1 MTAPPQ
7 TMRATCAPV
16 IADAVA
22 GDERVITLG
31 ADGQALFTGVLRDH
45 PGRYVET
52 GIAESNLVGV
62 AAGLARTGRIAVVG
76 AMAPFLVRRAYEQI
90 CLDVCVP
97 RLPVVLLGVGGGVG
111 YGHLG
116 PSHHAPDDVAL
127 MSALPH
133 MRVFCPA
140 DAEDAAD
147 LLRWLLPP
155 AGSVSGP
162 AYVRLA
168 ARPDPVAAA
177 APEDGTDHGPRHGTD
192 HGPRHGA
199 EQGPGHGPEG
209 GPGRDPGPA
218 PGEDPRAVRLLR
230 TGTDA
235 LIVAAGRCVP
245 EALDAAHRLA
255 ADGVRAGVAAVR
267 CLRPFPAA
275 RLRALAD
282 GVPLVVTACE
292 ALESGGLGQRTESA
306 LAGAPAR
313 VVRLELDHRYPP
325 VAPHEELLRFYGV
338 DATVIRTTLL
348 QHLTTEGS

>member
-1 MTAPPQ
+1 MTAAP
-7 TMRATCAPV
+7 TMRGTCAPV
-16 IADAVA
+16 IAEAVA
-22 GDERVITLG
+22 RDERVITLG

-62 AAGLARTGRIAVVG
+62 AAGLARTGRLPVVG

-127 MSALPH
+127 MSALPD
-133 MRVFCPA
+133 MRVHCPA

-155 AGSVSGP
+155 TGAPAGP

-168 ARPDPVAAA
+168 ARPDPAALA
-177 APEDGTDHGPRHGTD
+177 APADNTDHGARKR
-192 HGPRHGA
+192 GPS
-199 EQGPGHGPEG
+199 
-209 GPGRDPGPA
+209 RDPGPA

-235 LIVAAGRCVP
+235 LIVATGRCVP
-245 EALDAAHRLA
+245 EALAAADALA
-255 ADGVRAGVAAVR
+255 AGGVRAAVAAVR
-267 CLRPFPAA
+267 CLRPFPSA
-275 RLRALAD
+275 RLRALAAD
-282 GVPLVVTACE
+282 VPLVVTACE
-292 ALESGGLGQRTESA
+292 ALEPGGLGQRTQSA

-313 VVRLELDHRYPP
+313 VVRRELDHRYPP
-325 VAPHEELLRFYGV
+325 VAPHEELLRFYGI
-338 DATVIRTTLL
+338 DATGIHSTLL

>member
-1 MTAPPQ
+1 MTAAP

-62 AAGLARTGRIAVVG
+62 AAGLARTGRIPVVG

-133 MRVFCPA
+133 MRVHLPA

-155 AGSVSGP
+155 TGSVPGP

-168 ARPDPVAAA
+168 ARPDPA
-177 APEDGTDHGPRHGTD
+177 APAAPADGTDHD
-192 HGPRHGA
+192 ARHGA
-199 EQGPGHGPEG
+199 EQRPGHDPERGPGHW
-209 GPGRDPGPA
+209 PGHDPGPA
-218 PGEDPRAVRLLR
+218 SGEDPRAVRLLR

-245 EALDAAHRLA
+245 EALDAAHQLA
-255 ADGVRAGVAAVR
+255 AGGVRAAVAAVR

-275 RLRALAD
+275 RLRALAA

-292 ALESGGLGQRTESA
+292 ALEPGGLGQRTESA
-306 LAGAPAR
+306 LSGEPAR

-325 VAPHEELLRFYGV
+325 VASHEELLRFYGV

>member
-1 MTAPPQ
+1 MTAAT

-16 IADAVA
+16 IAEAVA
-22 GDERVITLG
+22 RDERVITLG

-62 AAGLARTGRIAVVG
+62 AAGLARTGRLPVVG

-127 MSALPH
+127 MSALPN
-133 MRVFCPA
+133 MRVHCPA

-155 AGSVSGP
+155 AGSPAGP

-168 ARPDPVAAA
+168 ARPDPAAAA
-177 APEDGTDHGPRHGTD
+177 APADGTDHDARQ
-192 HGPRHGA
+192 GA
-199 EQGPGHGPEG
+199 EQPPGHGPER
-209 GPGRDPGPA
+209 GPGQDPGPA

-235 LIVAAGRCVP
+235 LIVATGRCVP
-245 EALDAAHRLA
+245 EALAAADALA
-255 ADGVRAGVAAVR
+255 AGGVRAAVAAVR
-267 CLRPFPAA
+267 CLRPFPSA
-275 RLRALAD
+275 RLRALAAD
-282 GVPLVVTACE
+282 VPLVVTACE
-292 ALESGGLGQRTESA
+292 ALEPGGLGQRTESA

-313 VVRLELDHRYPP
+313 VVRRELDHRYPP
-325 VAPHEELLRFYGV
+325 VAPHEELLRFYGI
-338 DATVIRTTLL
+338 DATGIRTTLL